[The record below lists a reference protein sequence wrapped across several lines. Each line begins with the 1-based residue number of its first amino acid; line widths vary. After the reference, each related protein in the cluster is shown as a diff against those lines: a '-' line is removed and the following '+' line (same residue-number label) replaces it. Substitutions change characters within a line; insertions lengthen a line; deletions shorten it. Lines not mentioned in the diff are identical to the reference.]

1 MELIKFLQTLSNPV
15 VDNIF
20 IIITIFGEEIFY
32 TLVLCIIF
40 WCMDKKLGYKLGFS
54 LFFSMTINGG
64 LKELLNVK
72 RPIGLEGINSLR
84 VETATGMS
92 FPSGHT
98 QGTTTFWTSLMVNL
112 KKRWLYLFGTL
123 IIILVGI
130 SRLYLGVHWPSDVI
144 GAIIIGIVC
153 VFISNIII
161 EFTLK
166 KGNYVPLIVIAII
179 SVLGLLF
186 FNSSD
191 YVKIVGIMN
200 GFIIGMILEQNLI
213 NFNVKG
219 TLKQNILKVLF
230 GLSIVLAIK
239 ILFKIILPA
248 GNLGDLFRYGLI
260 GLWVIAGAP
269 YCFKKYIK

>member
-1 MELIKFLQTLSNPV
+1 MEIIKFLQTLSCPV

-20 IIITIFGEEIFY
+20 IIITLFGEEFFY

-54 LFFSMTINGG
+54 LFFSMTINGAV
-64 LKELLNVK
+64 KELLNVK
-72 RPIGLEGINSLR
+72 RPIGLDGITSLR

-98 QGTTTFWTSLMVNL
+98 QSTTTFWTSLMVNF
-112 KKRWLYLFGTL
+112 KKRWLYIIGTL
-123 IIILVGI
+123 LIILVGI

-144 GAIIIGIVC
+144 GAIIIGVVC

-166 KGNYVPLIVIAII
+166 KNNYIPLIIIALLSVI
-179 SVLGLLF
+179 GLLVF
-186 FNSSD
+186 HSTD
-191 YVKIVGIMN
+191 YIKIVGLMV
-200 GFIIGMILEQNLI
+200 GFICGMIIEQQW
-213 NFNVKG
+213 VKFDVKAS
-219 TLKQNILKVLF
+219 LKQNIAKVLF
-230 GLSIVLAIK
+230 GLLIVVVIK
-239 ILFKIILPA
+239 VFFKTILPA
-248 GNLGDLFRYGLI
+248 SDLGDLIRYSLI

-269 YCFKKYIK
+269 YCFKKFIK